1 MAEAKVKRNNEVK
14 TELISY
20 PCPKCSTYNLP
31 YMHTKKGFAYMLCS
45 KCHVQYKTS
54 VAVSLNF
61 RKFCSKV
68 ARKPNRSP
76 VYYTS
81 VERKLRDLLLEIGLI
96 EGLDFYHNSRI
107 STINENK
114 RKIYF
119 WIDFTIPKYKIALEC
134 NITIWHSRWSRGTAD
149 QRKKELIEKFGWKY
163 IGLNEKEINKLT
175 KEDVMKWLN

>member
-1 MAEAKVKRNNEVK
+1 MKEDIK
-14 TELISY
+14 TEQVQY
-20 PCPKCSTYNLP
+20 PCPTCGLYFTPEYHQKNGIAVMKCKEHGL
-31 YMHTKKGFAYMLCS
+31 F
-45 KCHVQYKTS
+45 KTS

-96 EGLDFYHNSRI
+96 EGLDFCHNSRI

-119 WIDFTIPKYKIALEC
+119 WIDFIIPKYKIALEC

-175 KEDVMKWLN
+175 KENILDILNKINL